1 MKTCSFALTVFCY
14 HGFKNHV
21 ASINKHCLWSFFF
34 FLEDTSLQKKTDL
47 LVDVEFLFV
56 ASRSAVETHSVHR
69 NVGHLFWRNLH
80 LQEAAAEKNNGWE
93 QKRKKGGIYSVTI
106 RPSDAN
112 AGGLQ
117 TNSREQPAPQIP
129 QTQISHQKHEKH
141 LSYTL
146 MTKTHKSPTTTTAAA
161 QTRTSNTAWN
171 GATNRTGKNRRSDV
185 NRRAIH
191 SKVATYY

>member
-1 MKTCSFALTVFCY
+1 MWNFCSWLLGVLWKPTVYTGMWAIFFEGIFIYKKQQQRKTMDE
-14 HGFKNHV
+14 
-21 ASINKHCLWSFFF
+21 NK
-34 FLEDTSLQKKTDL
+34 
-47 LVDVEFLFV
+47 
-56 ASRSAVETHSVHR
+56 R
-69 NVGHLFWRNLH
+69 G
-80 LQEAAAEKNNGWE
+80 
-93 QKRKKGGIYSVTI
+93 KKGGIYSVTI

-129 QTQISHQKHEKH
+129 QTQVSHQKHEKH